1 MNDDT
6 IRNIS
11 KCIECYGKLHLHKNA
26 QQTEVTID
34 LSEQIKS
41 LTTWITD
48 SVAPSLTKLI
58 GQDNTLR
65 ELDISG
71 ISGLDSPI
79 NSPDTTPSRNGAQ
92 NSSFGLTES
101 STERVSFNV
110 YQDTRNIKT
119 AVASMRSVLLVIA
132 DWLSICRT
140 SHSFITNNLV
150 NWGQVLQCDGTVRR
164 ALLPLFSRIALLC
177 LQIEGDSALFDV
189 MLVLAN
195 SAELTEDEVQYFA
208 LFICR
213 GLAATQDDSIKSGV
227 TSLIKTICS
236 IAQNCFMETEVSSG
250 NALSITEKLSPGIKA
265 CFMAMINDNKC
276 CVILAQ
282 HLVQDT
288 SVIVRNDL
296 LNEISSHAARTGTLN
311 KILKTWDTHHVVV
324 EEDEK
329 EEPMNETELFHQSVS
344 EA

>member
-1 MNDDT
+1 M
-6 IRNIS
+6 
-11 KCIECYGKLHLHKNA
+11 
-26 QQTEVTID
+26 D
-34 LSEQIKS
+34 LSDQIKS
-41 LTTWITD
+41 LITWITD

-71 ISGLDSPI
+71 ISGLDSPM
-79 NSPDTTPSRNGAQ
+79 NSPDTMPSRNGAR
-92 NSSFGLTES
+92 NSSFGLTDS
-101 STERVSFNV
+101 STGRVSFNV

-150 NWGQVLQCDGTVRR
+150 NWGQVLQCDDTVRK

-177 LQIEGDSALFDV
+177 LQIDGDSALFDEILGV
-189 MLVLAN
+189 VN

-208 LFICR
+208 LFICG
-213 GLAATQDDSIKSGV
+213 GLAATQDDSIKSAV

-236 IAQNCFMETEVSSG
+236 VAQNCFMETDESSG
-250 NALSITEKLSPGIKA
+250 NAVSIIEKLSPGIKA
-265 CFMAMINDNKC
+265 CFMAMVNDNRC

-288 SVIVRNDL
+288 SVIIRNDL
-296 LNEISSHAARTGTLN
+296 LNEISNHAARTGTLN
-311 KILKTWDTHHVVV
+311 KILKIWDAHHVVV
-324 EEDEK
+324 EEDGK
-329 EEPMNETELFHQSVS
+329 EEPMNQSELLHQSAS
-344 EA
+344 EV